1 MDNHKQKISILG
13 AGLVGSLL
21 SIFLAKRGYQV
32 TIFERRPDMRKAGAI
47 GGRSINLALSHRGL
61 KALEAVG
68 IKDKIQESCIPMPG
82 RMIHDLAGNLD
93 FQPYGKE
100 GQYINS
106 VSRGGLNWLLMN
118 EAETHG
124 VEIRFD
130 HKCVDIDFDK
140 AEATFENGNTESAD
154 FLFGGDGAF
163 SSLRAAMQKTD
174 RFNFSQEYISA
185 GYKELTMPATADGDF
200 ALDPGALHIWPRG
213 EYMLIA
219 LPNLDKS
226 FTCTLFFPFEGEI
239 SFEAIQTKAQVVDF
253 FNEKF
258 KDAVPHLPN
267 LKKEFFENPT
277 SSLVT
282 VRCDPW
288 VKGNTALIGD
298 SAHALVP
305 FYGQGMNAGFEDC
318 FVFDQLLEKH
328 GGINASLLQEYQDL
342 RIPDGNAIADLAL
355 YNFIEMRDKVA
366 DKKFVLQKKIEKK
379 LNQLYP
385 DKWIP
390 LYSMVTFSDL
400 RYSEAIARGNKQQAI
415 MDEVF
420 ESNKQEFICED
431 GTVETSIDFGLDE
444 IIAKLD

>member
-1 MDNHKQKISILG
+1 MSSKKQHISILG

-61 KALEAVG
+61 KALDRVG
-68 IKDKIQESCIPMPG
+68 LKEKIQESCIPMPG
-82 RMIHDLAGNLD
+82 RMIHDLEGNLD

-106 VSRGGLNWLLMN
+106 VSRGGLNWLLMDQA
-118 EAETHG
+118 EAHG
-124 VEIRFD
+124 VEISFD
-130 HKCVDIDFDK
+130 HRCIDVDFES
-140 AEATFENGNTESAD
+140 ATATFDNGQSVSSD

-163 SSLRAAMQKTD
+163 SALRGAMQKTD

-185 GYKELTMPATADGDF
+185 GYKELTMPPTADGDF
-200 ALDPGALHIWPRG
+200 AIDPDALHIWPRG

-239 SFEAIQTKAQVVDF
+239 SFDSIKTEADVETF
-253 FNEKF
+253 FNDKF
-258 KDAVPHLPN
+258 KDAVPLLPN
-267 LKKEFFENPT
+267 LKQEFFENPT
-277 SSLVT
+277 SSLIT
-282 VRCDPW
+282 VRCSPW

-298 SAHALVP
+298 AAHAIVP
-305 FYGQGMNAGFEDC
+305 FYGQGMNSGFEDC
-318 FVFDQLLEKH
+318 YVFDQLLDKH
-328 GGINASLLQEYQDL
+328 GEINDALLQEYQDL

-366 DKKFVLQKKIEKK
+366 DDKFVLQKKIEKK
-379 LNQLYP
+379 LNTLYP
-385 DKWIP
+385 EKWVP
-390 LYSMVTFSDL
+390 LYSMVTFSDY
-400 RYSEAIARGNKQQAI
+400 RYSEAIARGDKQQAI
-415 MDEVF
+415 MDEVLSRPGVEDSWEGLDF
-420 ESNKQEFICED
+420 ESIVTEL
-431 GTVETSIDFGLDE
+431 ID
-444 IIAKLD
+444 

>member
-1 MDNHKQKISILG
+1 MDKAQQKISILG

-21 SIFLAKRGYQV
+21 SISLAKRGYNV

-61 KALEAVG
+61 KALENVG
-68 IKDKIQESCIPMPG
+68 LKDKIQESCIPMPG
-82 RMIHDLAGNLD
+82 RMIHDVEGNLD

-100 GQYINS
+100 GEFINS

-118 EAETHG
+118 EAEANG
-124 VEIRFD
+124 VQIMFE
-130 HKCVDIDFDK
+130 HKCIDVDFNTATSVFD
-140 AEATFENGNTESAD
+140 NGNTAEAD

-163 SSLRAAMQKTD
+163 SALRNAMQKTD

-185 GYKELTMPATADGDF
+185 GYKELTMPATANGDY
-200 ALDPGALHIWPRG
+200 AIDPSALHIWPRG

-226 FTCTLFFPFEGEI
+226 FTCTLFFPFEGKT
-239 SFEAIQTKAQVVDF
+239 SFESIRTEADVEVF
-253 FNEKF
+253 FHEKF

-267 LKKEFFENPT
+267 LKKEFLENPT
-277 SSLVT
+277 SSLIT

-288 VKGNTALIGD
+288 VKGKTALIGD
-298 SAHALVP
+298 SAHAIVP
-305 FYGQGMNAGFEDC
+305 FYGQGMNSGFEDC
-318 FVFDQLLEKH
+318 HVFDQLLEKH
-328 GGINASLLQEYQDL
+328 GKINDDLLKEYQAL

-366 DKKFVLQKKIEKK
+366 DEKFVLQKKIEKK

-385 DKWIP
+385 EKWIP

-415 MDEVF
+415 MDDVLSRPAIEKDWKNLDFEAIIDEVH
-420 ESNKQEFICED
+420 Q
-431 GTVETSIDFGLDE
+431 
-444 IIAKLD
+444 